1 MDSSGSGLYTNLRKI
16 IGIIDQLRD
25 IGLQKY
31 ISLPRIAV
39 LGTQSSGKSSL
50 LEMIVGIDFLPRGEG
65 VVTRRPLELRLVHTP
80 GLKEP
85 YGMFEQVKGAKFT
98 DFNKVREKIN
108 QLTDEVAGKN
118 KGIIDDPIILTVYA
132 ESCPDL
138 TVIDLPGITRI
149 PLANSDQPKDI
160 EKITKD
166 MALRYVM
173 DPRTIILC
181 VVPANADISTSDA
194 LQIAREIDP
203 RGQRTIGV
211 ITKIDIMDRGTNAKS
226 MLLGQDI
233 PLRLGYVGVK
243 GRSNQDIKDGISV
256 KKGLDDER
264 KFFASHPVYSTMQQ
278 GYTGTDAL
286 VQKLTQVLYT
296 HIRTYLPDIYKEI
309 VAKMSECED
318 RLKDLGTA
326 LPKDSGEKL
335 HLLWQMTTSFCE
347 NFKNQIRGKYDMKH
361 YQVKTELSG
370 AAKIRSMFNE
380 VYEDYTPGNRYR
392 ATSSYTD
399 RDIQKAILLHEGDS
413 IPGFPSIDA
422 FLALLQPQLDRLK
435 EPALD
440 LVNTVYAYLEEVAIG
455 LIGKLFYRFPML
467 IGEFQEM
474 VCKYM
479 QVERD
484 SCRAIVESIVDA
496 EQGYLF
502 TNDMD
507 YITNRTNVVPKEN
520 TQTFDPEK
528 ILIMELRNR
537 IDSYF
542 AIVLRNVRDSVPKAV
557 GHFLVRAT
565 QDNLQFSLYNHI
577 NKSKTL
583 MDLLS
588 EPQNVAVER
597 ETLQKTLDV
606 LGKAARLLKK
616 DPDFAS
622 AFGSAVREKEEE
634 EERKETKPQK
644 KAEPQQP
651 VTNGAGFHQ
660 KTPSD
665 SNVSTKDTSFTD
677 FSNFK
682 TNPNPQ
688 QTQPNQGGGGVF
700 GNQGTAQQKPAGG
713 GGGLFG
719 NVVGGN
725 TQPNPSNPGTATGI
739 FPTGTQPQPKQQPP
753 QGNSLFGN
761 TIPPVK
767 KDNVPTGNAPTGGS
781 NNPFGPKK

>member
-50 LEMIVGIDFLPRGEG
+50 LEMIVGIDFLPRGDG

-85 YGMFEQVKGAKFT
+85 YGMFEQAKGVKFT
-98 DFNKVREKIN
+98 DFNKVRDKIN
-108 QLTDEVAGKN
+108 ALTDEVAGKN

-160 EKITKD
+160 ERITKD
-166 MALRYVM
+166 MALRYVK

-194 LQIAREIDP
+194 LQIARNIDP
-203 RGQRTIGV
+203 KGLRTIGV

-226 MLLGQDI
+226 MLLGTDI
-233 PLRLGYVGVK
+233 PLKLGYVGVR

-256 KKGLDDER
+256 KKGLEDER
-264 KFFASHPVYSTMQQ
+264 KFFASHPVYSTMPN

-286 VQKLTQVLYT
+286 TQKLTKVLYA

-309 VAKMSECED
+309 VAKMHECED
-318 RLKDLGTA
+318 RLKDLGTP
-326 LPKDSGEKL
+326 LPQTAGEKL
-335 HLLWQMTTSFCE
+335 HVLWEMTTSFCE

-361 YQVKTELSG
+361 FQVKTELSG
-370 AAKIRSMFNE
+370 AAKIRSMFND
-380 VYEDYTPGNRYR
+380 VYEDYTPGNKYR
-392 ATSSYTD
+392 ATATYSD
-399 RDIQKAILLHEGDS
+399 RDIQKAIFLHEGDS

-422 FLALLQPQLDRLK
+422 FLSLLQPQLDKLK

-440 LVNTVYAYLEEVAIG
+440 LVNSVYAYLEEVAIA

-467 IGEFQEM
+467 IDEFQDM
-474 VCKYM
+474 VVKYM
-479 QVERD
+479 QLEKDNAR
-484 SCRAIVESIVDA
+484 SIVENIVDA

-507 YITNRTNVVPKEN
+507 YITNRTSIVSKDKP
-520 TQTFDPEK
+520 QTTDPDK
-528 ILIMELRNR
+528 ILIGELRNR

-542 AIVLRNVRDSVPKAV
+542 ALVLRNVRDSVPKAV

-583 MDLLS
+583 MDLLN
-588 EPQNVAVER
+588 EPANVTMER
-597 ETLQKTLDV
+597 ETMQKTLDV
-606 LGKAARLLKK
+606 LSKAARLLKK
-616 DPDFAS
+616 DPDLAS
-622 AFGSAVREKEEE
+622 AFASKGERDNDEEE
-634 EERKETKPQK
+634 VSKPQQNT
-644 KAEPQQP
+644 KA
-651 VTNGAGFHQ
+651 
-660 KTPSD
+660 
-665 SNVSTKDTSFTD
+665 
-677 FSNFK
+677 
-682 TNPNPQ
+682 
-688 QTQPNQGGGGVF
+688 
-700 GNQGTAQQKPAGG
+700 
-713 GGGLFG
+713 
-719 NVVGGN
+719 
-725 TQPNPSNPGTATGI
+725 
-739 FPTGTQPQPKQQPP
+739 QPQPDNRSSTNSMNSTNNTNTTKVTVTEPTKSTNQSFLDFSDQKQLQNNSNLTVQ
-753 QGNSLFGN
+753 QGGNAGGINPTQGSPMQGVKNPAPSNSLFGN
-761 TIPPVK
+761 APTNSLFGN
-767 KDNVPTGNAPTGGS
+767 NVPNNQNMASQPKAAGT
-781 NNPFGPKK
+781 NNPFPGTTGGAGTGGANNPFMKKP